1 MTLIPKGLFVVPAW
15 APHKN
20 AGRQHS
26 GSHKFHLFIGA
37 STRFPSMFLAKEA
50 MTRLLLVSILFTFFP
65 VSVLPYS
72 DGAGSCVGGQA
83 AVFGSHLSN
92 TKTKTTGTLQQ
103 GKLTLS
109 VDGIVIPSGGTITV
123 KYDSS
128 TTLVVEGE
136 KDYKGILYRLEAAS
150 GTDTTSL
157 LYTSPGTVNTKISGE
172 CDPTITGVT
181 HSNADLKN
189 KVPAVL
195 DIDKE
200 ELFYLDITVV
210 VENTATSSEYYYTR
224 YPVNVVKKTKSP
236 TRQPKAPTQQPK
248 MVMMGKHTARKTHS
262 RMVRRKKRLPL
273 T

>member
-1 MTLIPKGLFVVPAW
+1 VKWQKHT
-15 APHKN
+15 
-20 AGRQHS
+20 
-26 GSHKFHLFIGA
+26 KFHLFVGA
-37 STRFPSMFLAKEA
+37 STRFPSLFLAKEA

-72 DGAGSCVGGQA
+72 GGAGSCVGGEP

-92 TKTKTTGTLQQ
+92 SKTKTTGTLQQ

-109 VDGIVIPSGGTITV
+109 VDGIAIPSGGTITV
-123 KYDSS
+123 KYDSP

-136 KDYKGILYRLEAAS
+136 KDYKGILYRLEADS
-150 GTDTTSL
+150 DTTDTASL
-157 LYTSPGTVNTKISGE
+157 LLTSPGTVNTKISDE

-189 KVPAVL
+189 KVSAVL

-236 TRQPKAPTQQPK
+236 TRQPKAPTKQPK
-248 MVMMGKHTARKTHS
+248 MVMMGKHTARKTNS
-262 RMVRRKKRLPL
+262 RMVRRKKHYHSHNCLHHC
-273 T
+273 